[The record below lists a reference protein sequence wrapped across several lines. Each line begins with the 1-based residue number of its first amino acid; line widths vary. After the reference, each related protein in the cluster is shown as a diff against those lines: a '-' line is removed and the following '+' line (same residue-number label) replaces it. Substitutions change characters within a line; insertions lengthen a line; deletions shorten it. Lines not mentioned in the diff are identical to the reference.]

1 MKILLF
7 VHQREDYFKYR
18 KEFKAFLE
26 KQGHLVYVLMPSKD
40 VNSSF
45 NVVSDDEFN
54 YLEYHYSRTYLAVF
68 DIVRNYFEFCKL
80 IKNFDIDL
88 IISYKFYP
96 NLVTGIYRFSNN
108 SVKTLSVVAGRG
120 RFSNSSNII
129 ENWIFKIYTRVLG
142 RGDGIIV
149 QNNEDSIFFK
159 DKLKCSKVFKVNGSG
174 AFLDED
180 IQKFKS
186 LTQNELIAFKNDNK
200 LPTSGKVIFLFS
212 SRIVEEKGIFELIA
226 AFKSDKLNRIAHLC
240 IAGWFDTKYIKSSV
254 LDSIRNSSNITY
266 IGNHKNVILPMA
278 ISEFVVLPTRY
289 GEGVPRSLIEALAF
303 RKPIIS
309 SNVAGCSEIVEDG
322 LNGYFVDPCDVNDIV
337 NKINSMCFLTDSKK
351 NTMASHS
358 FKVFKEKYDYRIV
371 FNQFLDVINEV
382 TSKSIY

>member
-18 KEFKAFLE
+18 REFKTFLE
-26 KQGHLVYVLMPSKD
+26 KQGYRVYVLMPSKD

-45 NVVSDDEFN
+45 NVVSDDEFD
-54 YLEYHYSRTYLAVF
+54 YLEYHYNRTYLAIF
-68 DIVRNYFEFCKL
+68 DIVRNYFEFSKM

-96 NLVTGIYRFSNN
+96 NLVTGIYRFTNN
-108 SVKTLSVVAGRG
+108 SLKTLSLVAGRG

-129 ENWIFKIYTRVLG
+129 EKWIFKIYTRVLG

-149 QNNEDSIFFK
+149 QNNEDSTFFK
-159 DKLKCSKVFKVNGSG
+159 DKLKCLKVFKVNGSG

-180 IQKFKS
+180 IQKFNS
-186 LTQNELIAFKNDNK
+186 LTQNELFAFKRDNQ

-212 SRIVEEKGIFELIA
+212 SRIIEEKGIFELIA

-240 IAGWFDTKYIKSSV
+240 IAGWFDTKHIRSSV
-254 LDSIRNSSNITY
+254 VKSISNASNITY

-278 ISEFVVLPTRY
+278 ISDCVVLPTRY

-303 RKPIIS
+303 RKPIMS
-309 SNVAGCSEIVEDG
+309 SNVSGCNEIVEDG
-322 LNGYFVDPCDVNDIV
+322 LNGFFIDPFDVNDIV
-337 NKINSMCFLTDSKK
+337 KKINSMCVLTDNEK

-358 FKVFKEKYDYRIV
+358 FKVFNEKYDYRIV
-371 FNQFLDVINEV
+371 FNQILDVINEV
-382 TSKSIY
+382 TAKSIS